1 MASTSARI
9 ATRACGFLSKRVV
22 SRLLKLAITVI
33 VLTVAA
39 RYIQPEKIFSTIL
52 SVHPVFLMGAVFMLI
67 PNLFLQQVKWL
78 LLLRRIDANASSIAA
93 WHSLLAGYPLGLATP
108 GRWGELGRALFLP
121 DYPRTTVAALAA
133 IDKILNF
140 AAIVLL
146 GVSGAALFLN
156 DELLPKVFI
165 DPTIIFAIVVFLF
178 AGILFSKKILKKF
191 LNRNGARVQSSSWI
205 GVMHK
210 LDAKFLF
217 ILFMLSLFFVIT
229 FCAQLLIL
237 VEGLQPVD
245 VPRGF
250 AAASA
255 TFLTQ
260 SLLPL
265 SIGDLGVRESA
276 AAFFFSKIGVAP
288 QAAFSAALLLFIIN
302 MLLPSVAG
310 LFLLWKNP
318 SKPRQHRAPL
328 P

>member
-9 ATRACGFLSKRVV
+9 ATRACGFLSNRVV

-52 SVHPVFLMGAVFMLI
+52 SVHPVFLMCAAILLV
-67 PNLFLQQVKWL
+67 PNLFLQQIKWL
-78 LLLRRIDANASSIAA
+78 LLLRRIDDNASSIAA

-108 GRWGELGRALFLP
+108 GRWGELGRAIFLP

-133 IDKILNF
+133 IDKLMNF
-140 AAIVLL
+140 VAIILL
-146 GVSGAALFLN
+146 GVIGVATFLH
-156 DELLPKVFI
+156 DGFLPTFSIHPV
-165 DPTIIFAIVVFLF
+165 IIVAIVVVF
-178 AGILFSKKILKKF
+178 AGGLFLSKRISKKF
-191 LNRNGARVQSSSWI
+191 LNRDGAHEQSSSWI
-205 GVMHK
+205 GVLRK
-210 LDAKFLF
+210 FDARFLF
-217 ILFMLSLFFVIT
+217 ILFMLSLFFVMT

-237 VEGLQPVD
+237 VEGLQTVD

-276 AAFFFSKIGVAP
+276 AAFFFSKIGVASH
-288 QAAFSAALLLFIIN
+288 AAFGAALLLFVIN

-318 SKPRQHRAPL
+318 SKPQR
-328 P
+328 

>member
-9 ATRACGFLSKRVV
+9 ATRACGFLSNRVV

-39 RYIQPEKIFSTIL
+39 RYIQLEKIFSTIL
-52 SVHPVFLMGAVFMLI
+52 SVHPVFLMCAVFMLI
-67 PNLFLQQVKWL
+67 PNLFLQQIKWL
-78 LLLRRIDANASSIAA
+78 MLLRRIEGKASSISA

-108 GRWGELGRALFLP
+108 GRWGELGRAIFLP

-133 IDKILNF
+133 IDKLMNF

-146 GVSGAALFLN
+146 GVIGVATFLH
-156 DELLPKVFI
+156 DGLLPKFPI
-165 DPTIIFAIVVFLF
+165 TSEIIFVIVFVFFGGLLVS
-178 AGILFSKKILKKF
+178 IKILKKF
-191 LNRNGARVQSSSWI
+191 LNRDGARVQSSSWI
-205 GVMHK
+205 DV
-210 LDAKFLF
+210 LRNFDTRFLFVLF
-217 ILFMLSLFFVIT
+217 ILSLLFVIT
-229 FCAQLLIL
+229 FCTQLLIL
-237 VEGLQPVD
+237 VEGLQAVD

-288 QAAFSAALLLFIIN
+288 HAAFGAALLLFIIN

-318 SKPRQHRAPL
+318 SKPPR
-328 P
+328 

>member
-9 ATRACGFLSKRVV
+9 ATRACGFLSNRVV

-33 VLTVAA
+33 VLTIAA
-39 RYIQPEKIFSTIL
+39 RYIQPAKIFSTLL
-52 SVHPVFLMGAVFMLI
+52 SVHPVFLTCAVILLI
-67 PNLFLQQVKWL
+67 PNLLLQQIKWL
-78 LLLRRIDANASSIAA
+78 LLLRRIDDNAASIAA

-108 GRWGELGRALFLP
+108 GRWGELGRAIFLP
-121 DYPRTTVAALAA
+121 HYPRTTVAALAA
-133 IDKILNF
+133 IDKLLNF

-146 GVSGAALFLN
+146 GAIGIALFSY
-156 DELLPKVFI
+156 DGLLPAFSIRPAVI
-165 DPTIIFAIVVFLF
+165 AAIVFVFFGGL
-178 AGILFSKKILKKF
+178 LFSKKLLKKF
-191 LNRNGARVQSSSWI
+191 FNRDAARVQSLSWI
-205 GVMHK
+205 DVLHNFDMRF
-210 LDAKFLF
+210 LFVLF
-217 ILFMLSLFFVIT
+217 ILSLLFVMT

-237 VEGLQPVD
+237 VEGLQAAD
-245 VPRGF
+245 VLHGF

-288 QAAFSAALLLFIIN
+288 HAAFSAALLLFIIN

-310 LFLLWKNP
+310 LFLLWTNP
-318 SKPRQHRAPL
+318 SKPQQ
-328 P
+328 